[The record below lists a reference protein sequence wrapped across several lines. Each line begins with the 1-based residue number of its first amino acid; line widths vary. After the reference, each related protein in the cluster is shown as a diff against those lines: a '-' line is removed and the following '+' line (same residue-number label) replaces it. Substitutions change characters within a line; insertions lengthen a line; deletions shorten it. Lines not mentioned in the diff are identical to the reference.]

1 MKRYG
6 NLFEKIVDIDNI
18 KLAHKNARKGKSGY
32 KDVQVVNADIDRFCK
47 NIQELLISKK
57 FNTAEYVMF
66 TKNDKGKIR
75 EIYKLPYYPDRIIQ
89 HAIMQVVEPIWKK
102 TLITDT
108 YQSIKGRG
116 VHKVLPKIKKAVQQ
130 DGIAYCLKMDIKKF
144 YPSIDKVIMKQVIR
158 RKIKCTDTLWLLDNI
173 IDSSAKGLPIGNYIS
188 QYLGNIY
195 LSEID
200 HKLKEVIRSKHYY
213 RYCDDM
219 IVLAKSKIELHII
232 RKYVALELDKIGLT
246 LKKDY
251 RVHPVVCGI
260 DVLGY
265 IVDTQKV
272 RVRSNIKRN
281 MVRHYTV
288 YSAPSYDGI
297 LTHCDGYRLK
307 TKLKRRLNDTIT

>member
-18 KLAHKNARKGKSGY
+18 KLAHKNARKGKSNY
-32 KDVQVVNADIDRFCK
+32 KDVQIVNADIDGFCK
-47 NIQELLISKK
+47 NIHELLVNKT
-57 FNTAEYVMF
+57 FNTAEYTMF

-75 EIYKLPYYPDRIIQ
+75 EIYKLPYYPDRIVQ
-89 HAIMQVVEPIWKK
+89 HAIMQVIEPIWKK
-102 TLITDT
+102 TLIADT

-158 RKIKCTDTLWLLDNI
+158 RKIKCIDTLWLLDNI
-173 IDSSAKGLPIGNYIS
+173 IDSGVKGLPIGNYIS

-200 HKLKEVIRSKHYY
+200 HKLKEGIRSKHYY

-232 RKYVALELDKIGLT
+232 RKYVALELDKIWLT

-307 TKLKRRLNDTIT
+307 TKLKRRLHDTIT

>member
-18 KLAHKNARKGKSGY
+18 KLAHKNARKGKSKY
-32 KDVQVVNADIDRFCK
+32 KDVQAVNMDIDRFCK
-47 NIQELLISKK
+47 SIQDLLVSKK
-57 FNTAEYVMF
+57 FNTAEYAMF
-66 TKNDKGKIR
+66 IKNDRGKVR
-75 EIYKLPYYPDRIIQ
+75 EIYKLPYYPDRIVQ

-102 TLITDT
+102 TLIADT

-130 DGIAYCLKMDIKKF
+130 DGIAYCLKMDVKKF

-200 HKLKEVIRSKHYY
+200 HKLKEVLGAKYYY
-213 RYCDDM
+213 RYCDDI
-219 IVLAKSKIELHII
+219 IVLAKSKIELHTI
-232 RKYVALELDKIGLT
+232 RKYVAIELDKIRLT

-251 RVHPVVCGI
+251 RVHPVACGV

-265 IVDTQKV
+265 VVDTQKV
-272 RVRSNIKRN
+272 RVRFNIKRN

-307 TKLKRRLNDTIT
+307 TKLKRRLHDTIT

>member
-116 VHKVLPKIKKAVQQ
+116 VHKVLPKIKKAV
-130 DGIAYCLKMDIKKF
+130 
-144 YPSIDKVIMKQVIR
+144 
-158 RKIKCTDTLWLLDNI
+158 
-173 IDSSAKGLPIGNYIS
+173 
-188 QYLGNIY
+188 
-195 LSEID
+195 
-200 HKLKEVIRSKHYY
+200 
-213 RYCDDM
+213 
-219 IVLAKSKIELHII
+219 
-232 RKYVALELDKIGLT
+232 
-246 LKKDY
+246 
-251 RVHPVVCGI
+251 
-260 DVLGY
+260 
-265 IVDTQKV
+265 
-272 RVRSNIKRN
+272 
-281 MVRHYTV
+281 
-288 YSAPSYDGI
+288 
-297 LTHCDGYRLK
+297 
-307 TKLKRRLNDTIT
+307 